1 MKKILLFLQITLFSG
16 YNVFAQSIDQKKLE
30 ELIHFNDSL
39 YANEVLV
46 IYKGEEI
53 AYWRDEAC
61 ENRGMGTASM
71 LKSWTGLAFGTL
83 LDQGLIGNLEEPA
96 CKWLPEWKEG
106 CDNNVTLRHLITMT
120 SGFNRRSGAKG
131 ILGQDDNYSYLMETR
146 LDTMPGIRFGYS
158 NESVQLLGMVLE
170 RASGMDAQT
179 YFKKHLFAPLGMDS
193 TTLVKDRAGKNWV
206 TYGGCLT
213 TIRDVAKIGMLLRQN
228 GQYNGKQIVSEN
240 WINDS
245 LTPSALAPYYG
256 QLWWI
261 DGNSDHFNVAAMGD
275 PGVMMI
281 WFPGLDLLFLRNQAC
296 KTEMK
301 YSSALWMGPHF
312 IRKIS
317 EIVLNN

>member
-1 MKKILLFLQITLFSG
+1 MKNILIILQITLSTS
-16 YNVFAQSIDQKKLE
+16 YIVLAQSIDQQQLKA
-30 ELIHFNDSL
+30 LIQYNDSL
-39 YANEVLV
+39 YANEVLI
-46 IYKGEEI
+46 IYKGKEI
-53 AYWRDEAC
+53 AYWYDDSC
-61 ENRGMGTASM
+61 TKPGMGTSSM

-83 LDQGLIGNLEEPA
+83 LDQGLIGSLEEPA

-106 CDNNVTLRHLITMT
+106 CEKNVSLRHLITMT
-120 SGFNRRSGAKG
+120 SGFNRRGGTKG
-131 ILGQDDNYSYLMETR
+131 ILAQDDNYNYLMETR
-146 LDTMPGIRFGYS
+146 LDTMPGMKFGYS

-170 RASGMDAQT
+170 RASGMDAQA
-179 YFKKHLFAPLGMDS
+179 YFKKHLFAPLGMNS
-193 TTLVKDRAGKNWV
+193 TTLVKDRSGKNWV

-213 TIRDVAKIGMLLRQN
+213 TIRDAAKIGMLLRNN
-228 GQYNGKQIVSEN
+228 GQYNGIQIVSED
-240 WINDS
+240 WINNS
-245 LTPSALAPYYG
+245 LTPSALASYYG

-261 DGNSDHFNVAAMGD
+261 DGNSKHFNVAAMGD

-317 EIVLNN
+317 EIVVNN